1 MATIKAG
8 PKEQKLKEQ
17 REERQ
22 RQRPSVK
29 IKAKGIGKV
38 TSFKAKR
45 GTT

>member
-38 TSFKAKR
+38 VDVKMKR
-45 GTT
+45 GVK

>member
-38 TSFKAKR
+38 ANMKLSQRPK
-45 GTT
+45 